1 MPKLTAYTPS
11 IFAIFLASVFINFP
25 TLAVVLVSG
34 SLIAF
39 AAIYA
44 SIITRLW
51 KLQRDPRGS
60 FVQPPRFKNVTVQM
74 LEKSGTWFKTSE

>member
-1 MPKLTAYTPS
+1 MPKLSSYTPS

-25 TLAVVLVSG
+25 FLAVILVSG

-51 KLQRDPRGS
+51 KLQRDSRES
-60 FVQPPRFKNVTVQM
+60 FVQPPGFKNVTVQM
-74 LEKSGTWFKTSE
+74 FEKSGTWFKNPN